1 MSLPSSEPL
10 PNDINDL
17 PPARQRHIRRQP
29 RSASIAE
36 RQILLDSLVL
46 LTSPTLNYFGL
57 SLLGALM
64 AGAALYLNDPAVLIL
79 AIVVFPFF
87 KPLFGLALLPK
98 TGKLGQALK
107 LILSLLIPI
116 LLAFNAGIM
125 AGWLQ
130 KTSSLDNVS
139 VDRFGALY
147 WLDLAILGASVF
159 FSALFL
165 LRKGRLPRLAGV
177 ILSYEIFMP
186 FAAAGFAFPLGY
198 SLLWPGA
205 LLVGFTHLGA
215 ALVMA
220 ILAFLILGF
229 TPKRAKGW
237 LVALLP
243 LAFTLALLA
252 FTLNMN
258 IQTNPISAI
267 PSPTPVTLLAPT
279 QTLTPAPLASATEVP
294 VTATSTTTL
303 TQTSQP
309 SPTQTL
315 TPTPSPTPTATSF
328 LAVIDVLTGA
338 VVRESPDFTAEVVGY
353 VNNGDQIEI
362 IGEVSPQGASQW
374 YQVRLDTET
383 TGWMLASLANTQ
395 TPVPSATP

>member
-36 RQILLDSLVL
+36 RQILLDSLVS

-57 SLLGALM
+57 SLLGSLI
-64 AGAALYLNDPAVLIL
+64 AGAAFYFNEPAVLVL

-87 KPLFGLALLPK
+87 KPAFGLALLPV
-98 TGKLGQALK
+98 TGKLGQGLK
-107 LILSLLIPI
+107 SLLSLLIPI
-116 LLAFNAGIM
+116 LLAFNAGVM

-130 KTSSLDNVS
+130 KTSIIGHIG

-147 WLDLAILGASVF
+147 WLDLAILGAGVF

-165 LRKGRLPRLAGV
+165 LRKGRLPKLAGV
-177 ILSYEIFMP
+177 LLSYEIFIP
-186 FAAAGFAFPLGY
+186 FAAAGFAFPLGNAQ
-198 SLLWPGA
+198 LWPGA
-205 LLVGFTHLGA
+205 LLVGFTHLGVA
-215 ALVMA
+215 IALA

-229 TPKRAKGW
+229 NPKHASGW
-237 LVALLP
+237 LIALLP
-243 LAFTLALLA
+243 LALTLALLA

-258 IQTNPISAI
+258 LQNNPIAAI
-267 PSPTPVTLLAPT
+267 PSPTAVAIIVPT
-279 QTLTPAPLASATEVP
+279 QTLTPEPSASATDVP
-294 VTATSTTTL
+294 ATATLTL
-303 TQTSQP
+303 TLTPTSQV

-328 LAVIDVLTGA
+328 LAVIDVLSGA
-338 VVRESPDFTAEVVGY
+338 VVRESPDFEAEVVGY
-353 VNNGDQIEI
+353 VNNGDQVEI
-362 IGEVSPQGASQW
+362 IGEMTPEGTSQW
-374 YQVRLDTET
+374 FQVRLDTET

>member
-36 RQILLDSLVL
+36 RQILLESLVS

-57 SLLGALM
+57 SLLGALI
-64 AGAALYLNDPAVLIL
+64 AGAAFYFNDPAVLIV
-79 AIVVFPFF
+79 AILIFPFI
-87 KPLFGLALLPK
+87 KPVFGLALLPI
-98 TGKLGQALK
+98 TGKLNQGLK
-107 LILSLLIPI
+107 SLLSLLIPI
-116 LLAFNAGIM
+116 LLAFNAGVM

-130 KTSSLDNVS
+130 NTSIIDDIAVG
-139 VDRFGALY
+139 RFRALY
-147 WLDLAILGASVF
+147 WLDLAILGTGVF
-159 FSALFL
+159 FSALVL

-177 ILSYEIFMP
+177 LLSYEIFIP
-186 FAAAGFAFPLGY
+186 FVAAGYAFPLGNA
-198 SLLWPGA
+198 LLWPSA
-205 LLVGFTHLGA
+205 LLVGFTHLGV
-215 ALVMA
+215 ALVLA

-229 TPKRAKGW
+229 NPKHATGW
-237 LVALLP
+237 LLALLP
-243 LAFTLALLA
+243 LAITLALLA
-252 FTLNMN
+252 FTLNIN
-258 IQTNPISAI
+258 LQANPISTP
-267 PSPTPVTLLAPT
+267 PSPTTASIILPT
-279 QTLTPAPLASATEVP
+279 QTFTPEPLASPTDMP
-294 VTATSTTTL
+294 ATSTATLTL

-315 TPTPSPTPTATSF
+315 TPTPSHTPTATSF

-362 IGEVSPQGASQW
+362 IGQMTPQGTSQW
-374 YQVRLDTET
+374 YHVRLDTET

-395 TPVPSATP
+395 TPVPSPTP

>member
-36 RQILLDSLVL
+36 RQILLDSLVS

-57 SLLGALM
+57 SLLGALI
-64 AGAALYLNDPAVLIL
+64 AGAAFYFNDPAVLIV
-79 AIVVFPFF
+79 AILIFPFL
-87 KPLFGLALLPK
+87 KPVFGLALLPI
-98 TGKLGQALK
+98 TGKLNQGLK
-107 LILSLLIPI
+107 SLLSLLIPI
-116 LLAFNAGIM
+116 LLAFNAGVM

-130 KTSSLDNVS
+130 KTSIIDDIGVG
-139 VDRFGALY
+139 RFRALY
-147 WLDLAILGASVF
+147 WLDLAILGAGVF
-159 FSALFL
+159 FSALVL

-177 ILSYEIFMP
+177 LLSYEILIP
-186 FAAAGFAFPLGY
+186 FVAAGYAFPLGNA
-198 SLLWPGA
+198 LLWPGA
-205 LLVGFTHLGA
+205 LLVGFTHLGV
-215 ALVMA
+215 ALVLA

-229 TPKRAKGW
+229 NPKHATGW
-237 LVALLP
+237 LLALLP
-243 LAFTLALLA
+243 LAITLALLA

-258 IQTNPISAI
+258 LQANPISAL
-267 PSPTPVTLLAPT
+267 PSPTTAAIVLPT
-279 QTLTPAPLASATEVP
+279 QTRTPEPLASPTDMP
-294 VTATSTTTL
+294 ATSTATLTL

-315 TPTPSPTPTATSF
+315 TPTPSHTPTATSF

-362 IGEVSPQGASQW
+362 IGEMTPQGTSQW
-374 YQVRLDTET
+374 YHVRLDTET

-395 TPVPSATP
+395 TPVPSSTP

>member
-36 RQILLDSLVL
+36 RQILLDSLVS

-57 SLLGALM
+57 SLLGALI
-64 AGAALYLNDPAVLIL
+64 AGAAFYFNDPAVLIV
-79 AIVVFPFF
+79 AILIFPFF
-87 KPLFGLALLPK
+87 KPVFGLALLPI
-98 TGKLGQALK
+98 TDKLNQGLK
-107 LILSLLIPI
+107 SLLSLLIPI
-116 LLAFNAGIM
+116 LLAFNAGVM

-130 KTSSLDNVS
+130 KSSIIDNIG

-147 WLDLAILGASVF
+147 WLDLAILGAAVF
-159 FSALFL
+159 FSALVL

-177 ILSYEIFMP
+177 ILSYEIFIP
-186 FAAAGFAFPLGY
+186 FVAAGFAFPLGNT
-198 SLLWPGA
+198 LLWPGA
-205 LLVGFTHLGA
+205 LLVGFTHLSV
-215 ALVMA
+215 ALVLA

-229 TPKRAKGW
+229 NPKHAAGW
-237 LVALLP
+237 LLALLP
-243 LAFTLALLA
+243 LAITLALLA

-258 IQTNPISAI
+258 FRATPITAL
-267 PSPTPVTLLAPT
+267 PSPTTASVVLPT
-279 QTLTPAPLASATEVP
+279 QTLTPEPLASPTDVP
-294 VTATSTTTL
+294 AAATATLTL

-315 TPTPSPTPTATSF
+315 SPTPSHTPTATSF

-338 VVRESPDFTAEVVGY
+338 VVRESPDFEAEVVGY
-353 VNNGDQIEI
+353 VNNGDQIEV
-362 IGEVSPQGASQW
+362 IGEMTPEGTSQW
-374 YQVRLDTET
+374 YHVRLDPET

-395 TPVPSATP
+395 TPVPSSTP